1 MIVISYLSE
10 VVLRHLPL
18 NLPSA
23 VCDKHTLVLINIMRT
38 EKNHDHDH
46 DDDNHDHDDD
56 QSEDCSVTGLG
67 SSITPFPLFITN
79 TDLQLAA
86 AITRQEHNWIFTI

>member
-1 MIVISYLSE
+1 MEFCRCTSPPATDKLS
-10 VVLRHLPL
+10 
-18 NLPSA
+18 
-23 VCDKHTLVLINIMRT
+23 
-38 EKNHDHDH
+38 NHDDHDNDHDDDH
-46 DDDNHDHDDD
+46 DDDNCDEHHYDGDDDNHDDHDDD
-56 QSEDCSVTGLG
+56 QSEDCSVTGCG